1 MSEAG
6 RSEAAAEGRG
16 ADPALPPQ
24 RPDPVA
30 LLIFLF
36 LFCLLRVFF
45 FPPPLRPPFFFFFF
59 FFFFFSFFF
68 SPFSSL
74 VHKHSSKLNFIK
86 SKKGQKTKNLTGTS
100 LPQRQFN
107 ICLLV
112 SVFSVLYMGKIK
124 TPQKPFCKH
133 SLQAFQTLL
142 HKDLV
147 TINIYK

>member
-59 FFFFFSFFF
+59 FFFFSNPLPTVPSLSLFPPHPTR
-68 SPFSSL
+68 SPLPARAGHTLRSASCEPAARGRGGRAGGGTWCAAAAPPAPASSARAAGERPPGL
-74 VHKHSSKLNFIK
+74 RPRASAAPPGYS
-86 SKKGQKTKNLTGTS
+86 
-100 LPQRQFN
+100 
-107 ICLLV
+107 V
-112 SVFSVLYMGKIK
+112 S
-124 TPQKPFCKH
+124 
-133 SLQAFQTLL
+133 
-142 HKDLV
+142 
-147 TINIYK
+147 

>member
-1 MSEAG
+1 MPG
-6 RSEAAAEGRG
+6 VQHQ
-16 ADPALPPQ
+16 PVPPQ
-24 RPDPVA
+24 VGCVPLGAADGKA
-30 LLIFLF
+30 MTLTLIRKVFKYIPNIGDVMQQLSF
-36 LFCLLRVFF
+36 TRAFFYSFF
-45 FPPPLRPPFFFFFF
+45 FL
-59 FFFFFSFFF
+59 FFF
-68 SPFSSL
+68 SPISSL